1 MTVVYLKSF
10 LNDIKKI
17 KDPKV
22 KRRILEIIQN
32 LKAAQNFNSLK
43 GVKKLHGHFFAYRIR
58 IGDYR
63 LGFFKENDTII
74 LVRFLK
80 RSDIYKLF
88 PKGY

>member
-1 MTVVYLKSF
+1 MTVVYLKRF

-22 KRRILEIIQN
+22 KRRILDIIQN
-32 LKAAQNFNSLK
+32 LKDSENLDSLK

-63 LGFFKENDTII
+63 LGFFKENETII

-80 RSDIYKLF
+80 RADIYKLF

>member
-32 LKAAQNFNSLK
+32 LKAAQNLNSLK
-43 GVKKLHGHFFAYRIR
+43 GVKKLHGHFFAYRTR

>member
-1 MTVVYLKSF
+1 MRFPEKGFASVF
-10 LNDIKKI
+10 E
-17 KDPKV
+17 
-22 KRRILEIIQN
+22 RRKNHRYAQIHEN
-32 LKAAQNFNSLK
+32 LDSLK

-63 LGFFKENDTII
+63 LGFFKENETII

-80 RSDIYKLF
+80 RADIYKLF